1 MDLLIML
8 EASWE
13 IFQGVFLW
21 GIPSL
26 SRFKR
31 PNMINFAK
39 TSLFSLFFAILMKYI
54 CKIIGRIVMGQDY
67 EQFVLNIRKK
77 TGIDLALYKEAQMK
91 RRLTSLYEKRGFHS
105 FQDYFLAVSQDKK
118 LLNEFLDRMTINVS
132 EFYRNGKRWEVLEKK
147 LLPKLLEKN
156 SRLKIWSAACSTGEE
171 PYTIAM
177 IMSKFMPL
185 NQVQILATDLDENV
199 IERAKM
205 GVYPERSLNEVPDEM
220 KRKYFT
226 QDGSFYKVADEI
238 KKTVTFK
245 KQNLLADSFGGPFDL
260 IVCRNV
266 LIYFTEEA
274 KDLLYKKFSGAL
286 KKDGIFFVGSTEQI
300 FNPSLYGF
308 ETEDT
313 FFYRK
318 S

>member
-1 MDLLIML
+1 MTKSKRLYFNTGVLF
-8 EASWE
+8 
-13 IFQGVFLW
+13 IFFV
-21 GIPSL
+21 
-26 SRFKR
+26 
-31 PNMINFAK
+31 NF
-39 TSLFSLFFAILMKYI
+39 TLFRSFFAILSLI
-54 CKIIGRIVMGQDY
+54 GIRRCNFTGRIEMLQDY
-67 EQFVLNIRKK
+67 EQFVVDIKKK

-105 FQDYFLAVSQDKK
+105 FHDYFTAISQDRN
-118 LLNEFLDRMTINVS
+118 LLDEFLDRMTINVS

-177 IMSKFMPL
+177 ILSKFMPL
-185 NQVQILATDLDENV
+185 SQVQILATDLDENV
-199 IERAKM
+199 ISRAKI
-205 GVYPERSLNEVPDEM
+205 GAYPERSLNEVPDEM
-220 KRKYFT
+220 KRRYFT
-226 QDGSFYKVADEI
+226 QDGSFFKVSDEI
-238 KKTVTFK
+238 KKTVTFR

-266 LIYFTEEA
+266 LIYFTEDA
-274 KDLLYKKFSGAL
+274 KDILYKKFSSAL
-286 KKDGIFFVGSTEQI
+286 KPDGIFFVGSTEQI
-300 FNPSLYGF
+300 FNPGLYGF

-318 S
+318 K